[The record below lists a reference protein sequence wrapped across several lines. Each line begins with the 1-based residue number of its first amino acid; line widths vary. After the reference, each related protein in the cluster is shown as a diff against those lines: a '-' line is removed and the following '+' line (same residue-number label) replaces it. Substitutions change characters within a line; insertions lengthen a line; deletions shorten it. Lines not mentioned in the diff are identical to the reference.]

1 MIDYPYTSVT
11 GKLKKFLGHIQSAGV
26 PPKVNTQYLSSVGF
40 KSTNDRRII
49 SILKFIN
56 FLDGSGIP
64 TDEYRQFR
72 DKEKAGGVIAKSL
85 KATYKN
91 LFDTFPD
98 AYRKDTEALRNYFST
113 HTDAGEQVVNKTV
126 ATFKILCEFADFEA
140 ITKEITETPKGKL
153 ESEAVEPKRVSPAIP
168 GGLTVNINIQLQLPA
183 TDDASVYDNL
193 FSALKKHLL
202 S

>member
-1 MIDYPYTSVT
+1 MVGYPYASVT
-11 GKLKKFLGHIQSAGV
+11 GKVKKFLEHIQSAGV
-26 PPKVNTQYLSSVGF
+26 PQKITTKYLPSVGF
-40 KSTNDRRII
+40 GSNNDRRII
-49 SILKFIN
+49 PVLKFIN

-72 DKEKAGGVIAKSL
+72 NKEKAGGVMAKSL
-85 KATYKN
+85 KAAYKN

-113 HTDAGEQVVNKTV
+113 HTDAGKQVVDKTV
-126 ATFKILCEFADFEA
+126 ATFKVLCEFADFEA
-140 ITKEITETPKGKL
+140 ITEEITETPKGKL

-183 TDDASVYDNL
+183 TDDASVYESL